1 MYYMAYLNI
10 KDTAFPLRRRSV
22 CSGET
27 PAVITGGAHGIGR
40 VTAEEFR
47 RNGAD
52 VCVIDIRSNPYFTGD
67 IADEDTLERF
77 SEKVIGGYGHVDFL
91 MNNAMPL

>member
-1 MYYMAYLNI
+1 M
-10 KDTAFPLRRRSV
+10 
-22 CSGET
+22 
-27 PAVITGGAHGIGR
+27 
-40 VTAEEFR
+40 
-47 RNGAD
+47 D

-67 IADEDTLERF
+67 IADEDTLKRF

>member
-10 KDTAFPLRRRSV
+10 KRYSVSPQKAQRMFRGNACGYHWRRARHR
-22 CSGET
+22 
-27 PAVITGGAHGIGR
+27 AW
-40 VTAEEFR
+40 
-47 RNGAD
+47 NGAD

-67 IADEDTLERF
+67 IADEDTLKRF

>member
-1 MYYMAYLNI
+1 MAYLNI
-10 KDTAFPLRRRSV
+10 KRYSV
-22 CSGET
+22 SPQKAQRMFRGNACGY
-27 PAVITGGAHGIGR
+27 HIGR
-40 VTAEEFR
+40 VTAEEFL
-47 RNGAD
+47 RNGSD

-67 IADEDTLERF
+67 IAGEDTLKRF